1 MKYPCN
7 NQRVLVNNSNNNE
20 YNDKSSTCF
29 VWYVLYSCG
38 NNCKQLTIG
47 ANIETECAIDIFRME
62 TLILC
67 NNYVVYN
74 NQIYIFVNLFH
85 SMNVISDASP
95 TQVINEF
102 LSGLTIALLLI
113 PESIAFAFIMGL
125 SPNTGI
131 QNTMVMSLITSLFG
145 GMPTM
150 ISGSTA
156 AVATSIAGVSTLLGK
171 EYIIPTVIIGGF
183 MQILAAITGLYKY
196 VTYVPKHIMSGF
208 LVALAGLIA
217 IHQLDNFKDKQHKWF
232 TGLKLA
238 NTTLFTII
246 STLIAFFGV
255 IKITHSKDQHIHI
268 PGGLISMFAITAFI
282 YIFTKY
288 YNIDRVKDVGMIN
301 SDLPSFISFE
311 GDSPSKIK
319 YDIESIMKM
328 LPFSAAMAFTGLL
341 ESLIM
346 VRDAE
351 STLGIKG
358 NSYKESIVQGIA
370 NVATGLTGGFGG
382 CVLVGQSK
390 LNLFNGSKTQFS
402 SIITSVLFIII
413 CLFFGRAINE
423 IPIAAVIGVMLLVV
437 YKTGD
442 WDSLFKPQSFDRRW
456 IITVVTAIIGFMSGS
471 LSLGVIIG
479 VILDKIFN
487 ARS

>member
-1 MKYPCN
+1 M
-7 NQRVLVNNSNNNE
+7 
-20 YNDKSSTCF
+20 DAISST
-29 VWYVLYSCG
+29 
-38 NNCKQLTIG
+38 T
-47 ANIETECAIDIFRME
+47 
-62 TLILC
+62 
-67 NNYVVYN
+67 
-74 NQIYIFVNLFH
+74 
-85 SMNVISDASP
+85 P
-95 TQVINEF
+95 TQLVNEF

-125 SPNTGI
+125 TPNTGI
-131 QNTMVMSLITSLFG
+131 TNTMVMSLITSLFG

-171 EYIIPTVIIGGF
+171 EYIIPTVIAGGF
-183 MQILAAITGLYKY
+183 MQILAAVTGLYKY

-217 IHQLDNFKDKQHKWF
+217 IHQLDNFKDKDHKWL
-232 TGLKLA
+232 TGLKMA

-268 PGGLISMFAITAFI
+268 PGGLVSMFAITAFI

-288 YNIDRVKDVGMIN
+288 YNIDRVNDIGAVK
-301 SDLPSFISFE
+301 SELPSLISL
-311 GDSPSKIK
+311 DSVYSSNIN
-319 YDIESIMKM
+319 YDAESLIKM

-351 STLGIKG
+351 SALGVKG
-358 NSYKESIVQGIA
+358 DSFRESIVQGIA
-370 NVATGLTGGFGG
+370 NVATGITGGFGG

-390 LNLFNGSKTQFS
+390 LNLANGAKTQFS
-402 SIITSVLFIII
+402 SVITSILFIVI

-423 IPIAAVIGVMLLVV
+423 IPIAAVVGVMFLVV

-442 WDSLFKPQSFDRRW
+442 WDSIFKPQSFDRRW
-456 IITVVTAIIGFMSGS
+456 VITLITAIIGFMSGS
-471 LSLGVIIG
+471 LSLGVVVG
-479 VILDKIFN
+479 VVLDKVV
-487 ARS
+487 ARI

>member
-1 MKYPCN
+1 MTT
-7 NQRVLVNNSNNNE
+7 VAS
-20 YNDKSSTCF
+20 
-29 VWYVLYSCG
+29 
-38 NNCKQLTIG
+38 
-47 ANIETECAIDIFRME
+47 
-62 TLILC
+62 
-67 NNYVVYN
+67 
-74 NQIYIFVNLFH
+74 
-85 SMNVISDASP
+85 ASP
-95 TQVINEF
+95 TLLINEF

-156 AVATSIAGVSTLLGK
+156 AVATSIAGVTTLLGK
-171 EYIIPTVIIGGF
+171 EYIIPTVIAGGF
-183 MQILAAITGLYKY
+183 IQIIAAVTGLYKY

-217 IHQLDNFKDKQHKWF
+217 VHQLDDFKDKDKKWF
-232 TGLKLA
+232 TGIKLA

-255 IKITHSKDQHIHI
+255 IKITHSNDQYIHI
-268 PGGLISMFAITAFI
+268 PGALVSMFAITAFI

-288 YNIDRVKDVGMIN
+288 YNIDRVKDVGAVN
-301 SDLPSFISFE
+301 SGLPSIVSLDSISS
-311 GDSPSKIK
+311 GKIK
-319 YDIESIMKM
+319 YTAENLIKM

-346 VRDAE
+346 VKEAE
-351 STLGIKG
+351 STLRVKG
-358 NSYKESIVQGIA
+358 DSYRESFVQGIA

-390 LNLFNGSKTQFS
+390 LNLANGAKTQFS
-402 SIITSVLFIII
+402 SVITSILFIVIS
-413 CLFFGRAINE
+413 LFFGRAINE
-423 IPIAAVIGVMLLVV
+423 IPIAAVAGVMFLVV

-442 WDSLFKPQSFDRRW
+442 WDSVFKPQSFDRRW
-456 IITVVTAIIGFMSGS
+456 AITIVTTIVGFLSGS
-471 LSLGVIIG
+471 LSLGVVVG
-479 VILDKIFN
+479 VVLDKIV
-487 ARS
+487 ARI

>member
-1 MKYPCN
+1 MN
-7 NQRVLVNNSNNNE
+7 AI
-20 YNDKSSTCF
+20 SST
-29 VWYVLYSCG
+29 
-38 NNCKQLTIG
+38 T
-47 ANIETECAIDIFRME
+47 
-62 TLILC
+62 
-67 NNYVVYN
+67 
-74 NQIYIFVNLFH
+74 
-85 SMNVISDASP
+85 P
-95 TQVINEF
+95 TQLVNEF

-125 SPNTGI
+125 TPNTGI
-131 QNTMVMSLITSLFG
+131 TNTMVMSLITSLFG

-171 EYIIPTVIIGGF
+171 EYIIPTVIAGGF
-183 MQILAAITGLYKY
+183 MQILAAVTGLYKY

-217 IHQLDNFKDKQHKWF
+217 IHQLDNFKDKDHKWL
-232 TGLKLA
+232 TGLKMA

-268 PGGLISMFAITAFI
+268 PGGLVSMFAITAFI

-288 YNIDRVKDVGMIN
+288 YNIDRVNDIGAVK
-301 SDLPSFISFE
+301 SELPSLISL
-311 GDSPSKIK
+311 DSVYSSNIN
-319 YDIESIMKM
+319 YDAESLIKM

-351 STLGIKG
+351 SALGVKG
-358 NSYKESIVQGIA
+358 DSFRESIVQGIA
-370 NVATGLTGGFGG
+370 NVATGITGGFGG

-390 LNLFNGSKTQFS
+390 LNLANGAKTQFS
-402 SIITSVLFIII
+402 SVITSILFIVI

-423 IPIAAVIGVMLLVV
+423 IPIAAVVGVMFLVV

-442 WDSLFKPQSFDRRW
+442 WDSIFKPQSFDRRW
-456 IITVVTAIIGFMSGS
+456 IITLITAIVGFISGS
-471 LSLGVIIG
+471 LSLGVVVG
-479 VILDKIFN
+479 VVLDKVV
-487 ARS
+487 ARI

>member
-1 MKYPCN
+1 
-7 NQRVLVNNSNNNE
+7 
-20 YNDKSSTCF
+20 
-29 VWYVLYSCG
+29 
-38 NNCKQLTIG
+38 
-47 ANIETECAIDIFRME
+47 
-62 TLILC
+62 
-67 NNYVVYN
+67 
-74 NQIYIFVNLFH
+74 
-85 SMNVISDASP
+85 MNAVRSASP
-95 TQVINEF
+95 TLLVNEF

-156 AVATSIAGVSTLLGK
+156 AVATSIAGVGTLLGK
-171 EYIIPTVIIGGF
+171 EYIIPTVIVGGII
-183 MQILAAITGLYKY
+183 QIVAAMTGLYKY
-196 VTYVPKHIMSGF
+196 ITYVPKHIMSGF
-208 LVALAGLIA
+208 LIALAGLIA
-217 IHQLDNFKDKQHKWF
+217 VHQLDNFKDKEHKWF
-232 TGLKLA
+232 TGLKMA

-255 IKITHSKDQHIHI
+255 IKITHSTDQHIHI
-268 PGGLISMFAITAFI
+268 PGGLVSMFAITAFI
-282 YIFTKY
+282 YIFTQY
-288 YNIDRVKDVGMIN
+288 YNIDRVKDNGAID
-301 SDLPSFISFE
+301 SDLPSLISIE
-311 GDSPSKIK
+311 GIYPGKIN
-319 YDIESIMKM
+319 YDVDHLMKM
-328 LPFSAAMAFTGLL
+328 LPFSVAMAFTGLL

-351 STLGIKG
+351 SALGIKG
-358 NSYKESIVQGIA
+358 DSFRESIVQGIA

-390 LNLFNGSKTQFS
+390 LNLANGAKTQFS
-402 SIITSVLFIII
+402 SVITSVLFIVI

-423 IPIAAVIGVMLLVV
+423 IPIAAVVGVMLLVV

-456 IITVVTAIIGFMSGS
+456 VVTIITAIVGFVSGS
-471 LSLGVIIG
+471 LTLGVIVG
-479 VILDKIFN
+479 VILDKIA
-487 ARS
+487 ARV

>member
-1 MKYPCN
+1 MN
-7 NQRVLVNNSNNNE
+7 
-20 YNDKSSTCF
+20 
-29 VWYVLYSCG
+29 
-38 NNCKQLTIG
+38 
-47 ANIETECAIDIFRME
+47 AI
-62 TLILC
+62 TA
-67 NNYVVYN
+67 
-74 NQIYIFVNLFH
+74 
-85 SMNVISDASP
+85 SSP
-95 TQVINEF
+95 TQIINEF

-125 SPNTGI
+125 TPNTGI
-131 QNTMVMSLITSLFG
+131 KNTMVMSLITSLFG

-171 EYIIPTVIIGGF
+171 EYIIPTVIAGGF
-183 MQILAAITGLYKY
+183 MQILAAVTGLYKY

-217 IHQLDNFKDKQHKWF
+217 IHQLDNFKDKEHKWL
-232 TGLKLA
+232 TGLKMA

-268 PGGLISMFAITAFI
+268 PGGLVSMFAITAFI
-282 YIFTKY
+282 YMFTKY
-288 YNIDRVKDVGMIN
+288 YDIDRVKDIGAVN
-301 SDLPSFISFE
+301 SELPSLISL
-311 GDSPSKIK
+311 DSVYSTKIK
-319 YDIESIMKM
+319 YDAESLLKM

-351 STLGIKG
+351 SALGMKG
-358 NSYKESIVQGIA
+358 DSFRESIVQGIA
-370 NVATGLTGGFGG
+370 NVATGVTGGFGG

-402 SIITSVLFIII
+402 SVITSILFIVI

-442 WDSLFKPQSFDRRW
+442 WDSIIKPQSFDRRW
-456 IITVVTAIIGFMSGS
+456 IITLITAIVGFMSGS
-471 LSLGVIIG
+471 LSLGVVVG
-479 VILDKIFN
+479 VVLDKIVTRN
-487 ARS
+487 

>member
-1 MKYPCN
+1 MN
-7 NQRVLVNNSNNNE
+7 
-20 YNDKSSTCF
+20 
-29 VWYVLYSCG
+29 
-38 NNCKQLTIG
+38 
-47 ANIETECAIDIFRME
+47 AI
-62 TLILC
+62 TA
-67 NNYVVYN
+67 
-74 NQIYIFVNLFH
+74 
-85 SMNVISDASP
+85 SSP
-95 TQVINEF
+95 TQIINEF

-125 SPNTGI
+125 TPNTGI
-131 QNTMVMSLITSLFG
+131 KNTMVMSLITSLFG

-171 EYIIPTVIIGGF
+171 EYIIPTVIAGGF
-183 MQILAAITGLYKY
+183 MQILAAVTGLYKY

-217 IHQLDNFKDKQHKWF
+217 IHQFDNFKDKEHKWL
-232 TGLKLA
+232 TGLKMA

-268 PGGLISMFAITAFI
+268 PGGLVSLFAITAFI
-282 YIFTKY
+282 YMFTKY
-288 YNIDRVKDVGMIN
+288 YDIDRVKDIGAVN
-301 SDLPSFISFE
+301 SELPSLISV
-311 GDSPSKIK
+311 DSVYSSNIK
-319 YDIESIMKM
+319 YDAESLLKM

-358 NSYKESIVQGIA
+358 DSFRESLVQGIA
-370 NVATGLTGGFGG
+370 NMATGITGGFGG

-390 LNLFNGSKTQFS
+390 LNLANGAKTQFS
-402 SIITSVLFIII
+402 SVITSVLFIVI

-423 IPIAAVIGVMLLVV
+423 IPIAAVVGVMLLVV

-442 WDSLFKPQSFDRRW
+442 WDSIMKPQSFDRRW
-456 IITVVTAIIGFMSGS
+456 IITIITAIVGFMSGS
-471 LSLGVIIG
+471 LSLGVVVG
-479 VILDKIFN
+479 VVLDKMI
-487 ARS
+487 ARN

>member
-1 MKYPCN
+1 MN
-7 NQRVLVNNSNNNE
+7 LV
-20 YNDKSSTCF
+20 SSP
-29 VWYVLYSCG
+29 
-38 NNCKQLTIG
+38 
-47 ANIETECAIDIFRME
+47 
-62 TLILC
+62 
-67 NNYVVYN
+67 
-74 NQIYIFVNLFH
+74 NQI
-85 SMNVISDASP
+85 
-95 TQVINEF
+95 INEF

-125 SPNTGI
+125 APNVGI
-131 QNTMVMSLITSLFG
+131 QNTMVMSLITSIFG

-156 AVATSIAGVSTLLGK
+156 AIATSIAGVGTLVGK

-183 MQILAAITGLYKY
+183 IQMLAAVTGLYKY
-196 VTYVPKHIMSGF
+196 VMYVPKHIMSGF

-217 IHQLDNFKDKQHKWF
+217 VHQVDNFKDKDHKWL
-232 TGLKLA
+232 TGLKFA

-246 STLIAFFGV
+246 STLLAFFGV
-255 IKITHSKDQHIHI
+255 ITITHSKDQKIHI
-268 PGGLISMFAITAFI
+268 PGGLVSMFAITAFI

-288 YNIDRVKDVGMIN
+288 YDIDSVKDIGEIKAE
-301 SDLPSFISFE
+301 LPSLISLD
-311 GDSPSKIK
+311 GLSPSKLK
-319 YDIESIMKM
+319 YDFEHLLKI

-346 VRDAE
+346 VRDTEAVLGGVKGDYYRE
-351 STLGIKG
+351 SL
-358 NSYKESIVQGIA
+358 VQGIA
-370 NVATGLTGGFGG
+370 NIATGLTGGFGG

-423 IPIAAVIGVMLLVV
+423 IPIAAVVGVMLLVV

-442 WDSLFKPQSFDRRW
+442 WDSIFKPQSLDRRW
-456 IITVVTAIIGFMSGS
+456 VITIITAIIGFVSGS
-471 LSLGVIIG
+471 LSLCVVAG
-479 VILDKIFN
+479 VILDKI
-487 ARS
+487 ASRV

>member
-1 MKYPCN
+1 MNASAATP
-7 NQRVLVNNSNNNE
+7 NQLV
-20 YNDKSSTCF
+20 
-29 VWYVLYSCG
+29 
-38 NNCKQLTIG
+38 
-47 ANIETECAIDIFRME
+47 
-62 TLILC
+62 
-67 NNYVVYN
+67 
-74 NQIYIFVNLFH
+74 
-85 SMNVISDASP
+85 
-95 TQVINEF
+95 NEF

-113 PESIAFAFIMGL
+113 PESIAFAFIMEL
-125 SPNTGI
+125 APIVGI

-156 AVATSIAGVSTLLGK
+156 AVATSIAGVGTLVGK
-171 EYIIPTVIIGGF
+171 EYIIPTVIIGGLIQ
-183 MQILAAITGLYKY
+183 MLAAVTGLYKY

-208 LVALAGLIA
+208 LLALAGLIA
-217 IHQLDNFKDKQHKWF
+217 VHQLDNFKDKEHKWL

-268 PGGLISMFAITAFI
+268 PGGLVSMLAITVFI

-288 YNIDRVKDVGMIN
+288 YNIDRVKDVGEIK
-301 SDLPSFISFE
+301 SELPSLISLD
-311 GDSPSKIK
+311 GISPGKLK
-319 YDIESIMKM
+319 YDFEHLVKI

-346 VRDAE
+346 VRDTE
-351 STLGIKG
+351 SALGVKG
-358 NSYKESIVQGIA
+358 DSYRESLVQGIA
-370 NVATGLTGGFGG
+370 NIATGLTGGFGG

-390 LNLFNGSKTQFS
+390 LNLFNGAKTQFS
-402 SIITSVLFIII
+402 SVITSVLFIII

-423 IPIAAVIGVMLLVV
+423 IPIAAVVGVMLLVV

-456 IITVVTAIIGFMSGS
+456 VITIITAMIGFMSGS
-471 LSLGVIIG
+471 LSLGVISG
-479 VILDKIFN
+479 VVLDKLA
-487 ARS
+487 ARIV

>member
-1 MKYPCN
+1 MN
-7 NQRVLVNNSNNNE
+7 AI
-20 YNDKSSTCF
+20 SST
-29 VWYVLYSCG
+29 
-38 NNCKQLTIG
+38 T
-47 ANIETECAIDIFRME
+47 
-62 TLILC
+62 
-67 NNYVVYN
+67 
-74 NQIYIFVNLFH
+74 
-85 SMNVISDASP
+85 P
-95 TQVINEF
+95 TQLVNEF

-125 SPNTGI
+125 SPNTGL

-171 EYIIPTVIIGGF
+171 EYIIPTVIAGGV
-183 MQILAAITGLYKY
+183 MQILAAVTGLYKY
-196 VTYVPKHIMSGF
+196 VTYVPIHIMSGF

-217 IHQLDNFKDKQHKWF
+217 IHQLDNFKDKDHKWL
-232 TGLKLA
+232 TGLKMA

-268 PGGLISMFAITAFI
+268 PGGLVSMFAITAFI

-288 YNIDRVKDVGMIN
+288 YNIDRVKDIGDIK
-301 SDLPSFISFE
+301 SELPSIISLE
-311 GDSPSKIK
+311 SISSNTIK
-319 YDIESIMKM
+319 YDAESLMKM

-351 STLGIKG
+351 SALGVKG
-358 NSYKESIVQGIA
+358 DSFRESVVQGIA

-402 SIITSVLFIII
+402 SVITSILFIVIG
-413 CLFFGRAINE
+413 LFFSRAINE
-423 IPIAAVIGVMLLVV
+423 IPIAAVVGVMLLVV

-442 WDSLFKPQSFDRRW
+442 WDSIFKPQSFDRRW
-456 IITVVTAIIGFMSGS
+456 IITLVTAIVGFISGS
-471 LSLGVIIG
+471 LSLGVVVG
-479 VILDKIFN
+479 VILDKMVS
-487 ARS
+487 RL

>member
-1 MKYPCN
+1 
-7 NQRVLVNNSNNNE
+7 V
-20 YNDKSSTCF
+20 
-29 VWYVLYSCG
+29 
-38 NNCKQLTIG
+38 
-47 ANIETECAIDIFRME
+47 
-62 TLILC
+62 
-67 NNYVVYN
+67 
-74 NQIYIFVNLFH
+74 
-85 SMNVISDASP
+85 
-95 TQVINEF
+95 NEF

-171 EYIIPTVIIGGF
+171 EYIIPTVIAGGVI
-183 MQILAAITGLYKY
+183 QIVAAMTGLYKY
-196 VTYVPKHIMSGF
+196 ITYVPKHIMSGF
-208 LVALAGLIA
+208 LIALAGLIA
-217 IHQLDNFKDKQHKWF
+217 VHQLDNFKDKEHKWF
-232 TGLKLA
+232 TGLKMA

-255 IKITHSKDQHIHI
+255 IKITHSTDQHIHI
-268 PGGLISMFAITAFI
+268 PGGLVSMFAITAFI
-282 YIFTKY
+282 YIFTQY
-288 YNIDRVKDVGMIN
+288 YNIDRVKDNGAID
-301 SDLPSFISFE
+301 SELPSLISIE
-311 GDSPSKIK
+311 GIYPGKIN
-319 YDIESIMKM
+319 YDVDHLMKM
-328 LPFSAAMAFTGLL
+328 LPFSVAMAFTGLL

-351 STLGIKG
+351 SALGIKG
-358 NSYKESIVQGIA
+358 DSFRESIVQGIA

-390 LNLFNGSKTQFS
+390 LNLANGAKTQFS
-402 SIITSVLFIII
+402 SVITSVLFIVI

-423 IPIAAVIGVMLLVV
+423 IPIAAVVGVMLLVV

-456 IITVVTAIIGFMSGS
+456 VVTIITAIVGFVSGS
-471 LSLGVIIG
+471 LTLGVIVG
-479 VILDKIFN
+479 VILDKIA
-487 ARS
+487 ARV

>member
-1 MKYPCN
+1 M
-7 NQRVLVNNSNNNE
+7 
-20 YNDKSSTCF
+20 D
-29 VWYVLYSCG
+29 
-38 NNCKQLTIG
+38 
-47 ANIETECAIDIFRME
+47 A
-62 TLILC
+62 TLL
-67 NNYVVYN
+67 
-74 NQIYIFVNLFH
+74 
-85 SMNVISDASP
+85 
-95 TQVINEF
+95 INEF

-125 SPNTGI
+125 SPTTGI

-171 EYIIPTVIIGGF
+171 EYIIPTVIAGGF
-183 MQILAAITGLYKY
+183 IQILAAMTGLYKY
-196 VTYVPKHIMSGF
+196 ITYVPKHIMSGF
-208 LVALAGLIA
+208 LIALAGLIA
-217 IHQLDNFKDKQHKWF
+217 VHQLDNFKDKEHKWL
-232 TGLKLA
+232 TGVKMA

-268 PGGLISMFAITAFI
+268 PGGLVSMFAITAFI
-282 YIFTKY
+282 YIFTQY
-288 YNIDRVKDVGMIN
+288 YNIDRVKDTGALK
-301 SDLPSFISFE
+301 SDLPSLISM
-311 GDSPSKIK
+311 DSVSSSKIK
-319 YDIESIMKM
+319 YDAESLLKM

-346 VRDAE
+346 VKDTE
-351 STLGIKG
+351 SALGIKG
-358 NSYKESIVQGIA
+358 DSFRESLVQGIA
-370 NVATGLTGGFGG
+370 NVATGVTGGFGG

-390 LNLFNGSKTQFS
+390 LNLANGAKTQFS
-402 SIITSVLFIII
+402 SVITSVLFIVI

-423 IPIAAVIGVMLLVV
+423 IPVAAVVGVMLLVV

-456 IITVVTAIIGFMSGS
+456 VITIITAIVGFVSGS
-471 LSLGVIIG
+471 LTLGVVAG
-479 VILDKIFN
+479 VILDKMA
-487 ARS
+487 ARV

>member
-1 MKYPCN
+1 MN
-7 NQRVLVNNSNNNE
+7 
-20 YNDKSSTCF
+20 
-29 VWYVLYSCG
+29 
-38 NNCKQLTIG
+38 
-47 ANIETECAIDIFRME
+47 AI
-62 TLILC
+62 
-67 NNYVVYN
+67 
-74 NQIYIFVNLFH
+74 
-85 SMNVISDASP
+85 SASSP
-95 TQVINEF
+95 TQLVNEF

-125 SPNTGI
+125 TPNTGI
-131 QNTMVMSLITSLFG
+131 KNTMVMSLITSLFG

-171 EYIIPTVIIGGF
+171 EYIIPTVIAGGF
-183 MQILAAITGLYKY
+183 MQILAAVTGLYKY

-217 IHQLDNFKDKQHKWF
+217 IHQLDNFKDKEHKWL
-232 TGLKLA
+232 TGLKMA

-268 PGGLISMFAITAFI
+268 PGGLVSMFAITAFI
-282 YIFTKY
+282 YMFTKY
-288 YNIDRVKDVGMIN
+288 YDIDRVKDIGAVN
-301 SDLPSFISFE
+301 SELPSLISV
-311 GDSPSKIK
+311 DSVYSTNIK
-319 YDIESIMKM
+319 YDAESLLKM

-351 STLGIKG
+351 SALGVKG
-358 NSYKESIVQGIA
+358 DSFRESIVQGIA
-370 NVATGLTGGFGG
+370 NVATGITGGFGG

-402 SIITSVLFIII
+402 SVITSILFIVI

-423 IPIAAVIGVMLLVV
+423 IPIAAVVGVMLLVV

-442 WDSLFKPQSFDRRW
+442 WDSIIKPQSFDRRW
-456 IITVVTAIIGFMSGS
+456 IITIITAIVGFASGS
-471 LSLGVIIG
+471 LSLGVVVG
-479 VILDKIFN
+479 VVLDKMI
-487 ARS
+487 ARN

>member
-1 MKYPCN
+1 MNASVATP
-7 NQRVLVNNSNNNE
+7 NQLV
-20 YNDKSSTCF
+20 
-29 VWYVLYSCG
+29 
-38 NNCKQLTIG
+38 
-47 ANIETECAIDIFRME
+47 
-62 TLILC
+62 
-67 NNYVVYN
+67 
-74 NQIYIFVNLFH
+74 
-85 SMNVISDASP
+85 
-95 TQVINEF
+95 NEF

-125 SPNTGI
+125 APIVGI

-156 AVATSIAGVSTLLGK
+156 AVATSIAGVGTLVGK
-171 EYIIPTVIIGGF
+171 EYIIPTVIIGGVIQ
-183 MQILAAITGLYKY
+183 MLAAVTGLYKY

-208 LVALAGLIA
+208 LIALAGLIA
-217 IHQLDNFKDKQHKWF
+217 VHQLDNFKDKQHKWL

-268 PGGLISMFAITAFI
+268 PGGLVSMLAITAFI

-288 YNIDRVKDVGMIN
+288 YNIDRVKDVGEIK
-301 SDLPSFISFE
+301 SELPSLISLD
-311 GDSPSKIK
+311 GISPSKLK
-319 YDIESIMKM
+319 YDLEHLVKI

-346 VRDAE
+346 VRDTE
-351 STLGIKG
+351 SALGVKG
-358 NSYKESIVQGIA
+358 DSYRESLVQGIA
-370 NVATGLTGGFGG
+370 NIATGLTGGFGG

-390 LNLFNGSKTQFS
+390 LNLFNGAKTQFS
-402 SIITSVLFIII
+402 SVITSVLFIII

-423 IPIAAVIGVMLLVV
+423 IPIAAVVGVMLLVV

-456 IITVVTAIIGFMSGS
+456 VITIITAMVGFISGS
-471 LSLGVIIG
+471 LSLGVVAG
-479 VILDKIFN
+479 VVLDKM
-487 ARS
+487 ASRV

>member
-1 MKYPCN
+1 MN
-7 NQRVLVNNSNNNE
+7 
-20 YNDKSSTCF
+20 
-29 VWYVLYSCG
+29 
-38 NNCKQLTIG
+38 
-47 ANIETECAIDIFRME
+47 AI
-62 TLILC
+62 TA
-67 NNYVVYN
+67 
-74 NQIYIFVNLFH
+74 
-85 SMNVISDASP
+85 SSP
-95 TQVINEF
+95 TQLINEF

-125 SPNTGI
+125 TPNTGI
-131 QNTMVMSLITSLFG
+131 KNTMVMSLITSLFG

-171 EYIIPTVIIGGF
+171 EYIIPTVIAGGF
-183 MQILAAITGLYKY
+183 MQILAAVTGLYKY

-208 LVALAGLIA
+208 LIALAGLIA
-217 IHQLDNFKDKQHKWF
+217 IHQLDNFKDKEHKWL
-232 TGLKLA
+232 TGLKMA

-268 PGGLISMFAITAFI
+268 PGGLVSMFAITAFI

-288 YNIDRVKDVGMIN
+288 YDIDRVKDIGSVN
-301 SDLPSFISFE
+301 SELPSLISV
-311 GDSPSKIK
+311 DSVYSTKIK
-319 YDIESIMKM
+319 YDAESLLKM

-351 STLGIKG
+351 SALGIKG
-358 NSYKESIVQGIA
+358 DSFRESIVQGIA
-370 NVATGLTGGFGG
+370 NVATGITGGFGG

-402 SIITSVLFIII
+402 SVITSILFIVI

-423 IPIAAVIGVMLLVV
+423 IPIAAVVGVMLLVV

-442 WDSLFKPQSFDRRW
+442 WDSIIKPQSFDRRW
-456 IITVVTAIIGFMSGS
+456 IITLITAIVGFMSGS
-471 LSLGVIIG
+471 LSLGVVVG
-479 VILDKIFN
+479 VVLDKIVTRN
-487 ARS
+487 

>member
-1 MKYPCN
+1 M
-7 NQRVLVNNSNNNE
+7 NSITA
-20 YNDKSSTCF
+20 S
-29 VWYVLYSCG
+29 
-38 NNCKQLTIG
+38 
-47 ANIETECAIDIFRME
+47 
-62 TLILC
+62 
-67 NNYVVYN
+67 
-74 NQIYIFVNLFH
+74 
-85 SMNVISDASP
+85 SP
-95 TQVINEF
+95 TQLINEF

-125 SPNTGI
+125 TPNTGI
-131 QNTMVMSLITSLFG
+131 KNTMVMSLITSLFG

-156 AVATSIAGVSTLLGK
+156 AVATSIAGVSALLGK
-171 EYIIPTVIIGGF
+171 EYIIPTVIAGGF
-183 MQILAAITGLYKY
+183 MQILAAVTGLYKY

-217 IHQLDNFKDKQHKWF
+217 IHQLDNFKDKEHKWL
-232 TGLKLA
+232 TGLKMA

-268 PGGLISMFAITAFI
+268 PGGLVSMFAITAFI
-282 YIFTKY
+282 YMFTKY
-288 YNIDRVKDVGMIN
+288 YDIDRVKDIGAVN
-301 SDLPSFISFE
+301 SELPSLISL
-311 GDSPSKIK
+311 DSVYSSNIK
-319 YDIESIMKM
+319 YDVESLIKM

-351 STLGIKG
+351 SALGMKG
-358 NSYKESIVQGIA
+358 DSFRESIVQGIA
-370 NVATGLTGGFGG
+370 NVATGVTGGFGG

-402 SIITSVLFIII
+402 SVITSVLFIVI

-423 IPIAAVIGVMLLVV
+423 IPIAAVVGVMLLVV

-442 WDSLFKPQSFDRRW
+442 WDSILKPQSFDRRW
-456 IITVVTAIIGFMSGS
+456 IITLITAIVGFASGS
-471 LSLGVIIG
+471 LSLGVVVG
-479 VILDKIFN
+479 VVLDKMI
-487 ARS
+487 ARN